1 MLGRLKSLAISAAI
15 LMVVAGRPAS
25 AQVTATISGRVEDPS
40 GAAIAGATV
49 TVKNLETGAT
59 RVVRTDDTGNFR
71 ALSLSVGRQEVKVEQ
86 IDFRAAVLPGIDLEV
101 GQEATVNFRLE
112 IGNLQQEV
120 RIVEEVPMINTTSA
134 QVSGFV
140 GDRDVKN
147 LPLNGRSFDSLIALN
162 SGAINYSAMKSAN
175 TTTSSG
181 NTFSVAGRRTGH
193 NLVLLNG
200 VESP

>member
-15 LMVVAGRPAS
+15 LMVVADRPAS

-86 IDFRAAVLPGIDLEV
+86 INFRAAVLPGIDLEV

-112 IGNLQQEV
+112 IGDLRQEV

-134 QVSGFV
+134 QVSG
-140 GDRDVKN
+140 
-147 LPLNGRSFDSLIALN
+147 S
-162 SGAINYSAMKSAN
+162 
-175 TTTSSG
+175 TS
-181 NTFSVAGRRTGH
+181 TK
-193 NLVLLNG
+193 
-200 VESP
+200 

>member
-86 IDFRAAVLPGIDLEV
+86 INFRAAVLPGIDLEV
-101 GQEATVNFRLE
+101 G
-112 IGNLQQEV
+112 
-120 RIVEEVPMINTTSA
+120 
-134 QVSGFV
+134 
-140 GDRDVKN
+140 
-147 LPLNGRSFDSLIALN
+147 
-162 SGAINYSAMKSAN
+162 
-175 TTTSSG
+175 
-181 NTFSVAGRRTGH
+181 
-193 NLVLLNG
+193 
-200 VESP
+200 

>member
-86 IDFRAAVLPGIDLEV
+86 IE
-101 GQEATVNFRLE
+101 NFL
-112 IGNLQQEV
+112 
-120 RIVEEVPMINTTSA
+120 
-134 QVSGFV
+134 
-140 GDRDVKN
+140 
-147 LPLNGRSFDSLIALN
+147 
-162 SGAINYSAMKSAN
+162 
-175 TTTSSG
+175 
-181 NTFSVAGRRTGH
+181 SVAVPARVATLTRFRSTAGTRSRTHSARSPETLLSGRR
-193 NLVLLNG
+193 V
-200 VESP
+200 SQ